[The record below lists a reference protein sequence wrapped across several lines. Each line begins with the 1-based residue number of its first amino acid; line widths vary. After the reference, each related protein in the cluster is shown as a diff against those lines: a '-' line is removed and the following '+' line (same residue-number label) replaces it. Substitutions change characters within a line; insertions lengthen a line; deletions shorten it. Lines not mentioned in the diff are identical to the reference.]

1 MDNNT
6 LRRVVLSEFV
16 SLDGVMED
24 PSWTAP
30 YWNDEIAAFKGEEDS
45 VAESLLLGRVTYE
58 MFAAVWPRSEDP
70 GAPHINA
77 LHKYVASTTLDQADL
92 DRVGW
97 NATLLEGD
105 VIDAV
110 RALKQEPGGDL
121 LVWGSAELARTLMV
135 HDLVDE
141 YRLIV
146 YPVVL
151 GSGKRLFGS
160 ETATL
165 DLVAVRPF
173 TSGATGM
180 VYRPASQTAV

>member
-1 MDNNT
+1 MET
-6 LRRVVLSEFV
+6 APRRVVVSEFV

-45 VAESLLLGRVTYE
+45 AADSLLLGRVTYE
-58 MFAAVWPRSEDP
+58 MFSAVWPTSEDP
-70 GAPHINA
+70 GAPRINA
-77 LHKYVASTTLDQADL
+77 LHKYVASTTLDQEDL

-105 VIDAV
+105 VAEAI
-110 RALKQEPGGDL
+110 RALKQESGGDL
-121 LVWGSAELARTLMV
+121 LVWGSAELSQALTA
-135 HDLVDE
+135 HGLVDE

-151 GSGKRLFGS
+151 GSGKRLFGA
-160 ETATL
+160 EAATL
-165 DLVAVRPF
+165 DLVEVRAF
-173 TSGATGM
+173 TSGATGL
-180 VYRPASQTAV
+180 VYRPASRM